1 MIARL
6 IAAAVIVTATAPAV
20 AADIDFRA
28 GVEPQV
34 YVERQPQIYVERQ
47 PQVYVERQPQV
58 YVEPQPQVYVERRVV
73 APAGVVVAPRP
84 TVATAPLAPRIYA
97 DPADSNAL
105 YDDDPTVTTDD
116 RQVVER
122 TVRPLRSYD
131 PYAPICTPGAI
142 VRGPDGR
149 TWLCQ

>member
-28 GVEPQV
+28 GVE
-34 YVERQPQIYVERQ
+34 
-47 PQVYVERQPQV
+47 
-58 YVEPQPQVYVERRVV
+58 PQVYVERRVV

>member
-28 GVEPQV
+28 GVEP
-34 YVERQPQIYVERQ
+34 P
-47 PQVYVERQPQV
+47 VYVERQPQV

-131 PYAPICTPGAI
+131 PYAPVCTPGAI